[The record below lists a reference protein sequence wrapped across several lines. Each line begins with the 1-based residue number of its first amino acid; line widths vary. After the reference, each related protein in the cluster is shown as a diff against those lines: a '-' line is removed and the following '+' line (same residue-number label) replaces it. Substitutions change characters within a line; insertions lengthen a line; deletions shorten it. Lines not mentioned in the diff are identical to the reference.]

1 MLGTLLWSGVNLR
14 RAGAKIKWMEVCTPK
29 AEGGLGLKS
38 LKEWNKTSM
47 LRHLWA
53 ICKKQDALW
62 VKWIH
67 SFMIKEQNFGVR
79 LKTAHGQ

>member
-1 MLGTLLWSGVNLR
+1 MVDALTILKELESMLGTLLWSGVNLR

-47 LRHLWA
+47 LRHL
-53 ICKKQDALW
+53 
-62 VKWIH
+62 
-67 SFMIKEQNFGVR
+67 
-79 LKTAHGQ
+79 